1 MKSIN
6 VNTMKL
12 WKKGFSILLLT
23 ALALALFQSFAP
35 AKLPFAKQKTE
46 RSKVVKKDF
55 DAKAEVSA
63 SHEHG
68 PLVIKKSADGRIH
81 MEAEIWVAG
90 TDEESIEQL
99 LNRFDMEAKETSDK
113 LELKTNMGIQN
124 WSKIND
130 RATIKFCDGGKLKG
144 INDFKV
150 NMTLYLPETKQLNL
164 ASKYDQISLADGYN
178 GNLAVNL
185 YSGDLVAGDLRGD
198 FDLDMKYSKAKLGSV
213 GKAKWVIYDSEVLA
227 GHIQEATVSSKY
239 SEYRLGPVA
248 GDLTLETY
256 DEQWRMGDVGGK
268 LRLNDKYSEFK
279 FGDLSSAD
287 IQIFDGLLEAKAVGE
302 LNITDT
308 KYTEYRFA
316 SMGKMNIGNVFDDG
330 FEIGELQALNIDNSK
345 YTEFRVGKLD
355 KVFMI
360 TQSFDDAVKI
370 DQVMAGFSNI
380 QLDGKYTEVEMGIA
394 DDASF
399 EFSLDM
405 KYGKADY
412 PGSKVNITKQI
423 EKDGQLTI
431 QGSVGTKQTGA
442 QNSILKVTGFD
453 NTVTWR

>member
-12 WKKGFSILLLT
+12 WKKGFSLLLLT
-23 ALALALFQSFAP
+23 ALSLALFQSFAP
-35 AKLPFAKQKTE
+35 AKLPFARQKTE

-63 SHEHG
+63 IHEHG
-68 PLVIKKSADGRIH
+68 PLVIKQSSDGRIH
-81 MEAEIWVAG
+81 IEAEIWVVG

-99 LNRFDMEAKETSDK
+99 LNRFDMEVKETSDQ

-150 NMTLYLPETKQLNL
+150 NMTLYLPETERLKL
-164 ASKYDQISLADGYN
+164 ANKYDQISLADGYN
-178 GNLAVNL
+178 GKLAVNL
-185 YSGDLVAGDLRGD
+185 YSGDLLAGDLTGQ
-198 FDLDMKYSKAKLGSV
+198 FALDMKYSKAKLGNV
-213 GKAKWVIYDSEVLA
+213 GRAKWVIYDSEVQA
-227 GHIQEATVSSKY
+227 GTIEEATVSSKY
-239 SEYRLGPVA
+239 SEYRIGPVA

-256 DEQWRMGDVGGK
+256 DEQWRMGVVGGK

-279 FGDLSSAD
+279 MGAVVSAD
-287 IQIFDGLLEAKAVGE
+287 VQIFDGEFEAEAMKD
-302 LNITDT
+302 LNIGDS
-308 KYTEYRFA
+308 KYTEYKLTA
-316 SMGKMNIGNVFDDG
+316 VHNLNIGSVFDDD
-330 FEIGELQALNIDNSK
+330 FKIGDVGTVVVGDSK
-345 YTEFRVGKLD
+345 YTEYEVGKLD
-355 KVFMI
+355 KVFML

-370 DQVMAGFSNI
+370 DRVMAGFSNI
-380 QLDGKYTEVEMGIA
+380 QMDGKYTELEMGMA
-394 DDASF
+394 EDASF

-405 KYGKADY
+405 KYGKANY

-423 EKDGQLTI
+423 EKDGQYTL

-442 QNSILKVTGFD
+442 PSSILKVTGFD